1 MYAKDATA
9 GPAVLGAKDAA
20 TDVYTGELFGKVVF
34 PGTLDGS
41 MVANNPKMTVS
52 AYIFGADQK
61 GDETDAAANALKQA
75 KAWADGLN

>member
-1 MYAKDATA
+1 MPRAPRLVPPFWVPREADA
-9 GPAVLGAKDAA
+9 
-20 TDVYTGELFGKVVF
+20 DVYTGELFSKVVF

-41 MVANNPKMTVS
+41 KVANNPKMVVS

-61 GDETDAAANALKQA
+61 GEETDAAANALNQA